1 MAFHAQEEG
10 LKKSIKSNT
19 WKLLASLLPALS
31 TAHAAESYPQRP
43 IRWIVP
49 APPGGGT
56 DAVSRIMA
64 PRLTELWKQPIVIDN
79 RGGAQGSIA
88 SALAAKSAPDGY
100 TILFGFSGPLAVNPH
115 IFSEVGYDVARDFAG
130 LTRYTQQPMV
140 MTAHPA
146 VAAGSFKE
154 LAALAKSQPG
164 KLTFASS
171 ASLQHLGGELFKLAA
186 GVNMTH
192 VPYKGAGP
200 AVIDVLAGNVSTM
213 ISNPTAVVPHIRSGK
228 LKTLGILGGQ
238 RIEVLKDVP
247 TAVEQGY
254 KEFANVI
261 EWYGMVAPAATPRPI
276 INQLN
281 AGLIK
286 VLMMSE
292 VQERIRALGMTP
304 SPSTPEEFDKQIR
317 ADHALWGGVVKR
329 AGVKAE

>member
-1 MAFHAQEEG
+1 VIFTAEETV
-10 LKKSIKSNT
+10 LKKCLKTISYVLIGYGSV
-19 WKLLASLLPALS
+19 AG
-31 TAHAAESYPQRP
+31 AADNYPNRP

-64 PRLTELWKQPIVIDN
+64 PRLSDMWKQQIVVDN

-88 SALAAKSAPDGY
+88 TAMAAKSAPDGY

-115 IFSEVGYDVARDFAG
+115 VFSEVGYDVVRDFAA

-140 MTAHPA
+140 MTAHPSLP
-146 VAAGSFKE
+146 VSSFKE
-154 LAALAKSQPG
+154 LAAHAKANPG
-164 KLTFASS
+164 KVTFASS

-213 ISNPTAVVPHIRSGK
+213 ISNPTSVVPHVRSGK
-228 LKTLGILGGQ
+228 LKALGILGGT
-238 RIEVLKDVP
+238 RIDALKEVP
-247 TAVEQGY
+247 TAAEAGFP
-254 KEFANVI
+254 EFANVI

-281 AGLIK
+281 AGLTK
-286 VLMMSE
+286 VLMMPE

-304 SPSTPEEFDKQIR
+304 SPSTPQEFDKQIR
-317 ADHALWGGVVKR
+317 ADYALWGKVVKQ
-329 AGVKAE
+329 AGVKAD

>member
-1 MAFHAQEEG
+1 MKPF
-10 LKKSIKSNT
+10 IKT
-19 WKLLASLLPALS
+19 GFCALLASAMPTLAQDSFPN
-31 TAHAAESYPQRP
+31 RP

-64 PRLTELWKQPIVIDN
+64 PRLTELWKQQVVVDN

-88 SALAAKSAPDGY
+88 TAMAAKAAPDGY

-115 IFSEVGYDVARDFAG
+115 IFSEVGYDVVRDFAA

-140 MTAHPA
+140 MTAHPSLPA
-146 VAAGSFKE
+146 NSFKD
-154 LAALAKSQPG
+154 LAAHAKQNPG
-164 KLTFASS
+164 KVTFASS

-186 GVNMTH
+186 GVNLTH
-192 VPYKGAGP
+192 IPYKGAGP
-200 AVIDVLAGNVSTM
+200 AVIDVLGGNVNTM

-228 LKTLGILGGQ
+228 LKALGILGGQ
-238 RIEVLKDVP
+238 RIDVLKDVP
-247 TAVEQGY
+247 TAVEQGF
-254 KEFANVI
+254 KEFADVI
-261 EWYGMVAPAATPRPI
+261 EWYGMVAPKATPRPI
-276 INQLN
+276 VNHLN
-281 AGLIK
+281 AGLTK
-286 VLMMSE
+286 VLMMPE

-304 SPSTPEEFDKQIR
+304 SPSSPEEFDRQIR

>member
-1 MAFHAQEEG
+1 M
-10 LKKSIKSNT
+10 KSSHT
-19 WKLLASLLPALS
+19 LVACAASLLCTGALAADYPA
-31 TAHAAESYPQRP
+31 RP

-64 PRLTELWKQPIVIDN
+64 PRLTELFKQQIVVDN

-88 SALAAKSAPDGY
+88 TAITAKSAPDGY

-115 IFSEVGYDVARDFAG
+115 IFREPGYDVLRDFAG

-140 MTAHPA
+140 MTAHPS
-146 VAAGSFKE
+146 VAAGNFRE
-154 LAALAKSQPG
+154 LAALAKGNSG

-171 ASLQHLGGELFKLAA
+171 ASLQHLGGELFKIAA
-186 GVNMTH
+186 GVNITH

-200 AVIDVLAGNVSTM
+200 AVIDVLAGNVNTM
-213 ISNPTAVVPHIRSGK
+213 LSNPTSVVPHIRSGK
-228 LKTLGILGGQ
+228 LKALGILGGQ
-238 RIEVLKDVP
+238 RIDVLKDVP

-254 KEFANVI
+254 KEFADVI

-276 INQLN
+276 IKRLN
-281 AGLIK
+281 EGLVK
-286 VLMMSE
+286 VLNLPE

-317 ADHALWGGVVKR
+317 ADHALWGRVVKQ

>member
-1 MAFHAQEEG
+1 MQHA
-10 LKKSIKSNT
+10 LKTLGFAIAALT
-19 WKLLASLLPALS
+19 VAAPAY
-31 TAHAAESYPQRP
+31 TAENYPNRP

-64 PRLTELWKQPIVIDN
+64 PRLSEMWKQQVVVDN
-79 RGGAQGSIA
+79 RGGAQGSISHA
-88 SALAAKSAPDGY
+88 MTARSAPDGY

-115 IFSEVGYDVARDFAG
+115 VFREVGYDALRDFAG

-140 MTAHPA
+140 MTAHPS
-146 VAAGSFKE
+146 VPVSSFKE
-154 LAALAKSQPG
+154 LAAHARANPG
-164 KLTFASS
+164 KITFASS

-186 GVNMTH
+186 SVNMTH

-200 AVIDVLAGNVSTM
+200 AVLDLLGGNVSTM
-213 ISNPTAVVPHIRSGK
+213 ISNPTSVVPHIRTGK
-228 LKTLGILGGQ
+228 IKALGILGGS
-238 RIEVLKDVP
+238 RIDVLKEVP
-247 TAVEQGY
+247 TAVEQGFP
-254 KEFANVI
+254 EFASVI

-281 AGLIK
+281 AALTKI
-286 VLMMSE
+286 LMMPE

-317 ADHALWGGVVKR
+317 ADYALWGKVVKQ
-329 AGVKAE
+329 AGVKSE